1 MREMNRRRLLAAAGA
16 ATGAAL
22 VAGCLTGP
30 SGDDEPQPTE
40 TPASTPAGSLE
51 TACPEYDRVDRVVCY
66 DGIDPESVDAY
77 LEPDPRTATADEPI
91 EFTLYNGSERT
102 LQTNFYNWL
111 VHKRVD
117 GEWYHVAPRG
127 SNDPLMTVQ
136 PGGSHT
142 WTLTVDNDGI
152 EDGAPVPR
160 SGGENSITVGGFGG
174 GTYAFRSRGWFEGE
188 DHGQAIAFATTFE
201 FDGDQLALTPT
212 DAIEETAW
220 EGETLVAQSS
230 RGRRGDS
237 SRLGAFELR
246 RVEDPGATPTQLI
259 TEQVLRRHRLRDA
272 IALSRERDAEAVR
285 LEEYS
290 STRPIFGSRSDRIYE
305 YEGRYYEVTTREL
318 DDGDG

>member
-1 MREMNRRRLLAAAGA
+1 MHRRRLLAAAGA
-16 ATGAAL
+16 ATGATL

-30 SGDDEPQPTE
+30 SGDDDPQSTE
-40 TPASTPAGSLE
+40 TPTKTPAGSLE

-66 DGIDPESVDAY
+66 DGIDPDSADAY
-77 LEPDPRTATADEPI
+77 LEPDPRTVSAGESI
-91 EFTLYNGSERT
+91 EFTLYNRSDQT

-152 EDGAPVPR
+152 EDGAPAPL
-160 SGGENSITVGGFGG
+160 SGGEEQITVGGLGG

-188 DHGQAIAFATTFE
+188 SHEDSIAFATTFE
-201 FDGDQLALTPT
+201 VDGDQLALTPT

-230 RGRRGDS
+230 RGERGDS

-246 RVEDPGATPTQLI
+246 RVEDPDASPTRLI
-259 TEQVLRRHRLRDA
+259 TEQVLRRDRLRDV
-272 IALSRERDAEAVR
+272 IALSRERDAEEVR
-285 LEEYS
+285 LEEYNS
-290 STRPIFGSRSDRIYE
+290 AHPIFGSRSDRIYE
-305 YEGRYYEVTTREL
+305 YDETYYEVSTREL